1 MRGVAKHTVNVRSIP
16 LKRSM
21 NSRMTFAAA
30 GAAFTALAL
39 AGCGGESSYFTVG
52 GQQVSKDE
60 YIKKLERQPV
70 SLPNGASL
78 TTEQYVVDLIVS
90 NRIIMAEAAK
100 MGVTPS
106 DGDVDML
113 YNAQKSRFENI
124 NPGKTYDTQLAKQGI
139 TAQEMKDDIRG
150 QLAEANVFAKLIKF
164 NENEV
169 KMQYTKMK
177 DMMALPP
184 RTQVRLILRDPKNM
198 GDSESVVKAAGTDAK
213 KFEAAAK
220 QLNIIPELTQTAGLR
235 VLPNASIPKSVA
247 SKVEAAAE
255 GTIIGPVDWVISP
268 TQSFRGWIRVEKKI
282 AAFSLPPDQ
291 EMAFVRL
298 GLIQQKA
305 MEPANVGLRTQILK
319 QKGTISFDTKDAGVS
334 AVWSG
339 IKETANEIQAPL
351 QATGAPAGM
360 PAAGAPAGK

>member
-1 MRGVAKHTVNVRSIP
+1 M
-16 LKRSM
+16 KRSM
-21 NSRMTFAAA
+21 NSNVTFAAV

-113 YNAQKSRFENI
+113 FNAQKARFENI

-139 TAQEMKDDIRG
+139 SAAEMKDDIRG

-164 NENEV
+164 N
-169 KMQYTKMK
+169 
-177 DMMALPP
+177 
-184 RTQVRLILRDPKNM
+184 
-198 GDSESVVKAAGTDAK
+198 
-213 KFEAAAK
+213 
-220 QLNIIPELTQTAGLR
+220 
-235 VLPNASIPKSVA
+235 VA
-247 SKVEAAAE
+247 SDVKRSAAE
-255 GTIIGPVDWVISP
+255 EFFKVSN
-268 TQSFRGWIRVEKKI
+268 I
-282 AAFSLPPDQ
+282 ARAPMSEVNPYVKPPPLPALSDP
-291 EMAFVRL
+291 FHTVFKVR
-298 GLIQQKA
+298 
-305 MEPANVGLRTQILK
+305 
-319 QKGTISFDTKDAGVS
+319 
-334 AVWSG
+334 
-339 IKETANEIQAPL
+339 KEVVH
-351 QATGAPAGM
+351 
-360 PAAGAPAGK
+360 